1 MSVAALTFTGVVRAQ
16 ENATL
21 TLQSGE
27 RINAQLVDLGGV
39 GFTVRINGAERQ
51 IPTNDVAVIDFTGGT
66 MSDADWSRIANGQQV
81 VWLRNGDTINGQLYD
96 IAGSSPLRITFKT
109 SSGEREF
116 SSGEIGR
123 IVLARPNNAVAT
135 SGTGNLAPATG
146 FGRLGQPPSALDRDG
161 PDRPQGRSAEFEHHW
176 RSTS

>member
-1 MSVAALTFTGVVRAQ
+1 MFKRTILAVSVAALTFTGVAQAQ

-21 TLQSGE
+21 TLRSGE

-66 MSDADWSRIANGQQV
+66 MSDADWSRIDRTGS
-81 VWLRNGDTINGQLYD
+81 RSCGCSNGDTVNGQLYD
-96 IAGSSPLRITFKT
+96 IGGTSPLRITFKT

-116 SSGEIGR
+116 SSGRNRADRARTAEQRGR
-123 IVLARPNNAVAT
+123 HVRDGQPRAGHRL
-135 SGTGNLAPATG
+135 GH
-146 FGRLGQPPSALDRDG
+146 LGQPPCSRG
-161 PDRPQGRSAEFEHHW
+161 PRRA
-176 RSTS
+176 